1 MINFKHIRLLKPAL
15 TLLAVLSLLSA
26 CKKDKTVTGNSD
38 ADNRIGYIIT
48 DNFNLSLFNIALN
61 YTGLYPQL
69 NTSQIITVLAPDDP
83 SFNAAG
89 YADAVAIE
97 GSNKADLT
105 QILKYHVLSGKYD
118 FNTLPFLF
126 NQEVTTMDGL
136 KMYVTRWIKN
146 QDTVLTV
153 NGTQI
158 TSKNLPGSNGLI
170 QVIDAV
176 LTPSTYPLLTQAIA
190 ADPSLTYFNQ
200 ALIRANMVS
209 TLNGSNIYT
218 VFAPTN
224 AAFMALGYAT
234 LDSINNTDPA
244 KLAALL
250 KYNMF
255 AGRKFIYDYVLTT
268 DASNITQQAMS
279 DGNVVTVDLIQD
291 PNTGDYTGIT
301 LQGIGNAGQAS
312 IVKSN
317 ILTGN
322 GVLHETDTVLK
333 PNF

>member
-1 MINFKHIRLLKPAL
+1 MTNLTYKNMLKPVLLVL
-15 TLLAVLSLLSA
+15 TVLVLLQG
-26 CKKDKTVTGNSD
+26 CKKNNEATSNSTV
-38 ADNRIGYIIT
+38 DNRVGYIIT
-48 DNFNLSLFNIALN
+48 DNFNLSLFNDALN
-61 YTGLYPQL
+61 YTGLYPEL

-83 SFNAAG
+83 SFTAANYG
-89 YADAVAIE
+89 TDVLIRGA
-97 GSNKADLT
+97 NKTLLT
-105 QILKYHVLSGKYD
+105 QTMQYHILSGKYN

-126 NQEVTTMDGL
+126 NQEVSTITGL

-146 QDTVLTV
+146 ADTILTV

-170 QVIDAV
+170 QVINAV

-190 ADPSLTYFNQ
+190 DDPSLTYFNQ
-200 ALIRANMVS
+200 ALIRANMS
-209 TLNGSNIYT
+209 GTLSGTTAYT

-224 AAFMALGYAT
+224 AAFQAIGYAT

-268 DASNITQQAMS
+268 DATNITQQAMS
-279 DGNVVTVDLIQD
+279 DGNELTINVIQD

-301 LQGIGNAGQAS
+301 LQGIGNAAPANL
-312 IVKSN
+312 VKQN

-322 GVLHETDTVLK
+322 GVLHEIDTVLK